1 MKFSNKTFSSLKLNH
16 LFSIPL
22 MEFDY
27 GQTSEDENKIIYHYL
42 NNLKPNVYNAST
54 IESYILDKGLTKLKN
69 FIENSIDTYVRN
81 IIVGDDYDENLSFKI
96 TQSWAN
102 LTKPGGLGHHQHTHS
117 NSLISGVFYVSTNDI
132 DSIVFTNDYLYFQT
146 IKVDVKKFNEFNA
159 NIWRYPV
166 KAGKLLLFPSNLP
179 HRVDPPTG
187 NKDRISLS
195 FNVFPFG
202 LLGCREQLSE
212 LRILEDK

>member
-1 MKFSNKTFSSLKLNH
+1 MDNAKLSR

-27 GQTSEDENKIIYHYL
+27 GQISDEENEIINHH
-42 NNLKPNVYNAST
+42 LKDLRPNVFNDST
-54 IESYILDKGLTKLKN
+54 NESYILDKGLPKLRN
-69 FIENSIDTYVRN
+69 FIENSIDTYIKNVV
-81 IIVGDDYDENLSFKI
+81 VGDDYDENLSFKI
-96 TQSWAN
+96 TQSWVN
-102 LTKPGGLGHHQHTHS
+102 LVKPNSLGHHQHTHS
-117 NSLISGVFYVSTNDI
+117 NSVISGVFYVKTNDRDNI
-132 DSIVFTNDYLYFQT
+132 IFTNDYISFQT
-146 IKVDVKKFNEFNA
+146 IRVTVKIFNEFNA
-159 NIWRYPV
+159 HTWRYPV
-166 KAGKLLLFPSNLP
+166 SAGKLILFPSNLP
-179 HRVDPPTG
+179 HHVEPPIG

>member
-1 MKFSNKTFSSLKLNH
+1 
-16 LFSIPL
+16 

-42 NNLKPNVYNAST
+42 NKLKPNTYNEST
-54 IESYILDKGLTKLKN
+54 NESYILDKGLTKLKC
-69 FIENSIDTYVRN
+69 FIENSIDTYAKNV
-81 IIVGDDYDENLSFKI
+81 IVGDDYDENLSFKI
-96 TQSWAN
+96 TQSWVN

-166 KAGKLLLFPSNLP
+166 KAGKLLLFI
-179 HRVDPPTG
+179 
-187 NKDRISLS
+187 K
-195 FNVFPFG
+195 
-202 LLGCREQLSE
+202 
-212 LRILEDK
+212 

>member
-1 MKFSNKTFSSLKLNH
+1 MDNAKLNH

-42 NNLKPNVYNAST
+42 NDLKSNTYNSST
-54 IESYILDKGLTKLKN
+54 IESYILDNGLTKLKN

-81 IIVGDDYDENLSFKI
+81 IIVGDDYDKNLSFKI
-96 TQSWAN
+96 TQSWVN
-102 LTKPGGLGHHQHTHS
+102 LTKPGSLGHHQHTHS

-146 IKVDVKKFNEFNA
+146 IKVDVKKYNEFNA

-166 KAGKLLLFPSNLP
+166 KAGKLLLFPSNLS
-179 HRVDPPTG
+179 HHVDPPIG